1 MAETQPPSVT
11 EMVSPDWSVSSR
23 TTAYLMWGEEET
35 WLCPTTIASPGP
47 SAAVDA
53 AIVKSTASKAIAFG
67 LDFGVV
73 SIFPQVRAKTPLS
86 APIERALA
94 RLSAESEHV

>member
-1 MAETQPPSVT
+1 MAETQPSSVT

-53 AIVKSTASKAIAFG
+53 AHASTASKAIAFG